1 MNSNPPRKQ
10 EKIRI
15 MMVDDHPIV
24 REGMAQLLNAEKD
37 LDLCCEAGTSEEAL
51 AKLATCN
58 PCLIIVDILLNKD
71 SGLTLIKTLRHRTP
85 KVALLVLSLHDESIY
100 AERALRAGANG
111 YLMKDE
117 ATRNVLLAVRTVLAG
132 EIYLSTAMHKR
143 IAERLAQ
150 PVICTTSH
158 IAGVTDRE
166 FEILHLL
173 GLGFGTRQ
181 ISEKLN
187 RSIKTIETHRAKLKE
202 KLNLKT
208 SVELVRFAT
217 LWLEDESPLY

>member
-1 MNSNPPRKQ
+1 VNDNPPSKQ
-10 EKIRI
+10 EKSRI

-24 REGMAQLLNAEKD
+24 REGMAQLLNTQKD

-51 AKLATCN
+51 ARLEHCDPA
-58 PCLIIVDILLNKD
+58 LVIVDISLNKD
-71 SGLTLIKTLRHRTP
+71 SGLNLINALRRRAP
-85 KVALLVLSLHDESIY
+85 ALALLALSLHDESIY

-117 ATRNVLLAVRTVLAG
+117 ATRNVLLAVRKVLAG
-132 EIYLSTAMHKR
+132 EIYLSDAMHKR
-143 IAERLAQ
+143 LAQ
-150 PVICTTSH
+150 RLTEPVVCAAGR
-158 IAGVTDRE
+158 IAGLSDRE

-187 RSIKTIETHRAKLKE
+187 RSVKTIETHRASLKE
-202 KLNLKT
+202 KLQLQT
-208 SVELVRFAT
+208 AAELVRFAT
-217 LWLEDESPLY
+217 LWLDDHSPL